1 MHGYVKNTG
10 SVLAPIVA
18 HVTAN
23 LLALFA
29 TKYQVFDRMMA
40 DIRVIGMV
48 TVGAATIAAIIY
60 LQIKQLMKNRRDI
73 VRTKKYLN
81 KNVTKV
87 LQNTKYTLK

>member
-1 MHGYVKNTG
+1 MGLMFAWLCEKYG

-23 LLALFA
+23 LIALFA
-29 TKYQVFDRMMA
+29 TKYQIFDRMMA

-60 LQIKQLMKNRRDI
+60 LQIKQIDEKPI
-73 VRTKKYLN
+73 GYSEN
-81 KNVTKV
+81 KVIS
-87 LQNTKYTLK
+87 

>member
-1 MHGYVKNTG
+1 M
-10 SVLAPIVA
+10 LAPIVA

-23 LLALFA
+23 PNALFA

-60 LQIKQLMKNRRDI
+60 LQIKQIDEKPTGYSGEKENILIKCYKSI
-73 VRTKKYLN
+73 TKHEIYIEMTCKM
-81 KNVTKV
+81 
-87 LQNTKYTLK
+87 